1 MKIRHIIVATLA
13 ALFLL
18 TVGSLTTFFLLTA
31 GSNNRANDAAD
42 RAQADVNRGSDAAD
56 RAKADAIR
64 ARKAASQ
71 ATLASLQAR
80 MAFDLAYNARSATLS
95 SMMWEVSTADDFTE
109 ARKKHAGFVDVV
121 ENGETAVNAARRLSS
136 HATTARDKA
145 EKSARKAAHAAAN
158 GLTDRAIEA
167 AFDAAEFAT
176 EAAKARDRA
185 IDMCNTTSGIIRKI
199 GGDPITCQ

>member
-1 MKIRHIIVATLA
+1 MKIRRPIAIALA

-18 TVGSLTTFFLLTA
+18 TAGSLAMFFLLNA
-31 GSNNRANDAAD
+31 SVDNRA
-42 RAQADVNRGSDAAD
+42 SDAAD
-56 RAKADAIR
+56 SAQADAAR
-64 ARKAASQ
+64 AREAASQ

-80 MAFDLAYNARSATLS
+80 MAFDLASSARETTLLSMIGEATGDAFS
-95 SMMWEVSTADDFTE
+95 EVL
-109 ARKKHAGFVDVV
+109 KKHSRFVDVV
-121 ENGETAVNAARRLSS
+121 EHGEATVNAAQRFSGY
-136 HATTARDKA
+136 AATARDKA
-145 EKSARKAAHAAAN
+145 EKSARKAAHAATNDLA
-158 GLTDRAIEA
+158 DRAIEA